1 MEGGSCRRGGHRHG
15 SLSHS
20 PRRPALVADYGSP
33 EDSDDLDFLL
43 RYSPYHTL
51 PKKIEAPAILTIVP
65 DNDDRVAPWHS
76 YKMHSAWLAANVSG
90 NPILLRGEEQ
100 AGHRG
105 SPVVSSAVARY
116 ADIWAFFF
124 WQLGIDAK

>member
-1 MEGGSCRRGGHRHG
+1 MVRFPTAHGGQHW
-15 SLSHS
+15 
-20 PRRPALVADYGSP
+20 VADYGSP

-43 RYSPYHTL
+43 QYSPYHTL
-51 PKKIEAPAILTIVP
+51 PKKIEAPAILTVVP

-105 SPVVSSAVARY
+105 SPVVSSAIARY

-124 WQLGIDAK
+124 WQLGID